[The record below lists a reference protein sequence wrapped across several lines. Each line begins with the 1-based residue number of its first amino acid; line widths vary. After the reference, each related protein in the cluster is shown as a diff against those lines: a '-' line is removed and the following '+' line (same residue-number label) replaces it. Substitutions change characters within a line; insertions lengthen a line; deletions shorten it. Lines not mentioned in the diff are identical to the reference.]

1 MKRELKVDKTNLSKH
16 KKINIIRITAI
27 LKVKPDIANIS
38 VSLIEAG
45 IFVIMSV
52 EAFRTDYCFYLWRH
66 NVFYVIFLWIKVSS
80 VIQTFSVSY
89 IKGKMSKLSIKFQ
102 SQWFMVLNAT
112 FYNISV
118 ISWWSV
124 LLVEETGVPREN
136 HWPVTSHWQT
146 LLGT

>member
-52 EAFRTDYCFYLWRH
+52 EAFRTDYIVFICDVIMCFTSYFCGSR
-66 NVFYVIFLWIKVSS
+66 S
-80 VIQTFSVSY
+80 VQ
-89 IKGKMSKLSIKFQ
+89 
-102 SQWFMVLNAT
+102 
-112 FYNISV
+112 
-118 ISWWSV
+118 
-124 LLVEETGVPREN
+124 
-136 HWPVTSHWQT
+136 
-146 LLGT
+146 